1 MSKKINR
8 IGIFILLFCI
18 QSVVTRGQIIAD
30 SLSAILSQK
39 NLPLEDRVMTMGML
53 ARAKS
58 LTQTENALKIGQQ
71 ALQLSNTLS
80 DPQYKTFIYSI
91 LVSVYQQ
98 HREMPK
104 AQEALDSAIWY
115 AAKTTNRRIKG
126 IAWYRKAFLES
137 LQGKSKE
144 SINSA
149 LEALKYLEG
158 TGAYDYESFV
168 YYNIAGTYAE
178 WEDLPAERKYAE
190 LCVQA
195 AEKSG
200 NFDNMAHGQ
209 QAMATYYH
217 YRYKQNREN
226 AALLDSALY
235 YNRNVISIYFAQQHR
250 LISGNIMA
258 VVALNVANLYQ
269 GYFPA
274 SYKDSVV
281 HYLDIALK
289 IGQETRQIAVVGSC
303 YGVMSD
309 YEMAA
314 GNYERAEALLA
325 TGLSVLLS
333 DSAKYT
339 RTISAFMQSLSNISE
354 KRGDYVN
361 ALRYYKEYYKTSQ
374 EVFDAEKMAISK
386 RLEAQYQ
393 SEKNEAA
400 LKTLRQTA
408 ALNRKLNYLYIS
420 LAIAA
425 IIALLFLFGSY
436 HFRLKA
442 TRHQQQLMAKEK
454 EDAELHA
461 RLKEEEA
468 MRLMAEQQLLQER
481 QERLQRDLLAGS
493 LQVEQKDE
501 LLQAVQKKIEE
512 NKNGNNVLKQI
523 NQIIDQNKRID
534 ETLTTYKADFDN
546 IHPEFFEKL
555 KEKSSDTLSRLDLKH
570 CSYISIGLTNKEI
583 AQRLGVAPKSIL
595 MARYRIKLKLG
606 LGKDVDLDEYIGTLK

>member
-1 MSKKINR
+1 MSQKINR
-8 IGIFILLFCI
+8 ISVFTLLLCIL
-18 QSVVTRGQIIAD
+18 SVVTQAQIIAD
-30 SLSAILSQK
+30 SLSSVLSQK
-39 NLPLEDRVMTMGML
+39 DLPVENRVMTMGML

-58 LTQTENALKIGQQ
+58 LTEINKALKIGQQ
-71 ALQLSNTLS
+71 ALQLSKTLP
-80 DPQYKTFIYSI
+80 DPQYRTFIYST
-91 LVSVYQQ
+91 LVLLYYQQ
-98 HREMPK
+98 RDLPK
-104 AQEALDSAIWY
+104 AQAASDSAMLY
-115 AAKTTNRRIKG
+115 ADKTTNRRIKG
-126 IAWYRKAFLES
+126 IAWYRKAFLEDT
-137 LQGKSKE
+137 QENPRE
-144 SINSA
+144 SIKSC

-168 YYNIAGTYAE
+168 YYNIAGTYAK

-190 LCVQA
+190 LCVQT

-217 YRYKQNREN
+217 YRYKQDKENRT
-226 AALLDSALY
+226 LLDSALF
-235 YNRNVISIYFAQQHR
+235 YNHNVISIYFAQQHR
-250 LISGNIMA
+250 LIFNNIMA
-258 VVALNVANLYQ
+258 VVALNIADLYQ
-269 GYFPA
+269 EYFPA

-289 IGQETRQIAVVGSC
+289 IGQETRQIAVIGSC
-303 YGVMSD
+303 YGVMSA

-314 GNYERAEALLA
+314 GNYQRAEALLA

-333 DSAKYT
+333 DSASYT
-339 RTISAFMQSLSNISE
+339 RTMAAFMQGLSNVSE
-354 KRGDYVN
+354 KKGDYVE

-374 EVFDAEKMAISK
+374 EVFDAEKLSISR

-400 LKTLRQTA
+400 LKSLRQTA
-408 ALNRKLNYLYIS
+408 ALNKKLNYLYIF
-420 LAIAA
+420 LTIVA
-425 IIALLFLFGSY
+425 IIALLLLFWSY

-442 TRHQQQLMAKEK
+442 TRHQQLLLAKEK

-481 QERLQRDLLAGS
+481 QDRLQRDLLAGS

-501 LLQAVQKKIEE
+501 LLQAVQKKIES
-512 NKNGNNVLKQI
+512 NKSGDAVLKQI

-534 ETLTTYKADFDN
+534 DTLSTYKADFDN
-546 IHPEFFEKL
+546 INPEFFEKL
-555 KEKSSDTLSRLDLKH
+555 KEKSANTLSRLDLKH

-583 AQRLGVAPKSIL
+583 AQRLGIAPKSIL

-606 LGKDVDLDEYIGTLK
+606 LGKDVDLDEYIGTL

>member
-1 MSKKINR
+1 MSQKINR
-8 IGIFILLFCI
+8 IGVFILLFCI
-18 QSVVTRGQIIAD
+18 RSVVTQGQIIAD

-39 NLPLEDRVMTMGML
+39 DLPVENRVMTMGML
-53 ARAKS
+53 VRAKS
-58 LTQTENALKIGQQ
+58 LTEIEKTLKIGQQ
-71 ALQLSNTLS
+71 ALQLSNTLP
-80 DPQYKTFIYSI
+80 DPQYKTFIYSTLI
-91 LVSVYQQ
+91 QLYQQ
-98 HREMPK
+98 HRELPE
-104 AQEALDSAIWY
+104 AREALDSAMWY
-115 AAKTTNRRIKG
+115 AAKTTNRQIKG

-137 LQGKSKE
+137 SQEKSKE
-144 SINSA
+144 SVSSS

-168 YYNIAGTYAE
+168 YYNIAGIYGE

-190 LCVQA
+190 LCVLT

-200 NFDNMAHGQ
+200 NFDNLAYGQ
-209 QAMATYYH
+209 QAMATYYVH
-217 YRYKQNREN
+217 RYKQNREN
-226 AALLDSALY
+226 SALLDSTLF

-258 VVALNVANLYQ
+258 EAALNIANLYQ

-274 SYKDSVV
+274 SYKDSVI

-289 IGQETRQIAVVGSC
+289 IGQETRQISVIGSC
-303 YGVMSD
+303 YAVMSD
-309 YEMAA
+309 YEIAA
-314 GNYERAEALLA
+314 GNYQKAEALIA

-333 DSAKYT
+333 DSARYT
-339 RTISAFMQSLSNISE
+339 RTMSAFMKGLSNVSE
-354 KRGDYVN
+354 KKGDYVA
-361 ALRYYKEYYKTSQ
+361 ALKYYKEYYKTSQ
-374 EVFDAEKMAISK
+374 EVSDAEKLAISK

-400 LKTLRQTA
+400 MKTRKQTA
-408 ALNRKLNYLYIS
+408 ALNKKLNYLYIF
-420 LAIAA
+420 LVIVAG
-425 IIALLFLFGSY
+425 IALLLFFGSY

-442 TRHQQQLMAKEK
+442 TRHQQQLLAKEK
-454 EDAELHA
+454 EDAELHV

-468 MRLMAEQQLLQER
+468 MRLIAEQQLLQER
-481 QERLQRDLLAGS
+481 QDRLQRDLLAGS

-501 LLQAVQKKIEE
+501 LLQAVQKKIGE
-512 NKNGNNVLKQI
+512 NKSGTDVLKQI

-555 KEKSSDTLSRLDLKH
+555 KEKSGNTLSRLDLKH

-583 AQRLGVAPKSIL
+583 AQRLGIAPKSIL

-606 LGKDVDLDEYIGTLK
+606 LGKDVDLDEYIGTL